1 MATDW
6 FSELIGFG
14 ERSYHETQKN
24 FEVVGTTLR
33 STITQRS
40 YVIGKLTTPSSRE
53 LRDEAAAAVD
63 GLRGR
68 LKVSNISG
76 DVRSMHG
83 DSAHRHAPFQ
93 VGSQFNLLEMTGP
106 DVSPEDG
113 VTRYVHDHTQGSAC
127 AVAAAAPLSTGTT
140 SCRWATRS
148 VKRAMSNRLF
158 EGSRRGAGQRDE
170 QALDDAQR
178 LRAVY

>member
-40 YVIGKLTTPSSRE
+40 YVIGKLTTPSLRE

-93 VGSQFNLLEMTGP
+93 VGS
-106 DVSPEDG
+106 
-113 VTRYVHDHTQGSAC
+113 
-127 AVAAAAPLSTGTT
+127 VAAAAPLSTGTT